1 MLVRIALGVI
11 ALVLFGQLSS
21 ADVQDA
27 VNPTSW
33 RCLAPPIEPC
43 FTHRGRLSGQNGI
56 AQIIWLVGT
65 KRIIRVHQT
74 QIPAML
80 GKYLDMASPDHSDVY
95 GDFEICPLEP
105 DQGGR
110 MRSACVAGAARLV
123 AQDRERSR
131 APIRLVSTWPKND
144 K

>member
-1 MLVRIALGVI
+1 MLVRIALCVI

-21 ADVQDA
+21 ANEQDA
-27 VNPTSW
+27 TKATSW

-56 AQIIWLVGT
+56 AYMIWLVGT
-65 KRIIRVHQT
+65 KRIIGVDQT
-74 QIPAML
+74 QIPEML
-80 GKYLDMASPDHSDVY
+80 GKYLDMASADHSDVY
-95 GDFEICPLEP
+95 GDFEICPLER
-105 DQGGR
+105 DQPGR
-110 MRSACVAGAARLV
+110 MRAACVAGAARLV
-123 AQDRERSR
+123 VQDRERTR